1 MTVSVPSKK
10 KKKFK
15 ITINTALLASD
26 SPMFSNKEM
35 QKPVQNVVT
44 VRKPPTP
51 KGKKPSTPKLNRIPT
66 PKMDSA
72 KSMLDDFLN
81 GLEAEIS
88 KPKAM
93 KRTTQKAQQSAIK
106 G

>member
-1 MTVSVPSKK
+1 MPAKK

-26 SPMFSNKEM
+26 SPLLSNNDLL
-35 QKPVQNVVT
+35 KPGPNVV
-44 VRKPPTP
+44 VVKKPPTP

-88 KPKAM
+88 KPKA
-93 KRTTQKAQQSAIK
+93 KNHAVQKPQ
-106 G
+106 